1 MNNSH
6 DKFTQLKVGKNLSFS
21 VLASYNNYGCCCPVA
36 ISNVWSQTVLS
47 TIVSVMSRCDTVS
60 IFICNFK
67 HGNPCRM

>member
-6 DKFTQLKVGKNLSFS
+6 DKFTKLKVGKNPSIS
-21 VLASYNNYGCCCPVA
+21 VLASYNNYSCCCPVA

-60 IFICNFK
+60 ILNMQFK
-67 HGNPCRM
+67 T